1 MKLKALAF
9 LLVLSTLSIGVNAQ
23 DYQFTQFFNSPLTL
37 NPALTGKVNGS
48 FRAALN
54 YRNQWF
60 NPAEKPFITYSGSF
74 DAPIM
79 FKKDALGLG
88 VVIVNDQT
96 NNGLY
101 NNTVIMGSAAYHK
114 ALDKKGKHSLSLG
127 VQAGYYQRR
136 LDRNDLR
143 FYNQFDGGVFNS
155 NLPSNE
161 DNIATQDGNFDLQ
174 IGLLGYNQLSKKVSI
189 YYGGSM
195 FHVLQPKEQLIGAGE
210 YELKRRYVGHAGAEI
225 AIGKVVRL
233 MPSVI
238 YLNQAKENSLNLG
251 FSVGFDM
258 TKDVYLHTGAYYR
271 VVDKLD
277 GKFGASDAGIFYAA
291 FEYKVVRLGFSYDAT
306 VSSLKYTPKPT
317 GAFEMSL
324 IIMGLPR
331 VVDNKSLLFCPRF

>member
-1 MKLKALAF
+1 MKLKALAC
-9 LLVLSTLSIGVNAQ
+9 LLALTIFSLAANAQ

-60 NPAEKPFITYSGSF
+60 NPSERPFITYAGSF

-79 FKKDALGLG
+79 INKDALGLG
-88 VVIVNDQT
+88 LVIVNDQT
-96 NNGLY
+96 NDGLY

-143 FYNQFDGGVFNS
+143 FYNQFQDGVFNGG
-155 NLPSNE
+155 LPNNE
-161 DNIATQDGNFDLQ
+161 GQIATKDGNFDLQ
-174 IGLLGYNQLSKKVSI
+174 VGLLGFNQLSKKVSI
-189 YYGGSM
+189 YYGGAM
-195 FHVLQPKEQLIGAGE
+195 FHILQPKEQLLGASE
-210 YELKRRYVGHAGAEI
+210 YELKRRYVAHAGAEF
-225 AIGKVVRL
+225 AVGKVVRL
-233 MPSVI
+233 IPSLVF
-238 YLNQAKENSLNLG
+238 LSQAKENALNLG

-258 TKDVYLHTGAYYR
+258 TKDVFLHTGAYYR
-271 VVDKLD
+271 MTDKLD

-291 FEYKVVRLGFSYDAT
+291 FEYKVVRIGFSYDAT
-306 VSSLKYTPKPT
+306 LSTLKNTPKPT

-324 IIMGLPR
+324 VLMGLPR

>member
-1 MKLKALAF
+1 MKLKALAC
-9 LLVLSTLSIGVNAQ
+9 LLALTMLSLGTHAQ

-60 NPAEKPFITYSGSF
+60 NPADKPFVTYSGSF

-79 FKKDALGLG
+79 INKDALGLG
-88 VVIVNDQT
+88 LVIVNDQT
-96 NNGLY
+96 NDGIY

-114 ALDKKGKHSLSLG
+114 ALDKKGRHSLSLG

-143 FYNQFDGGVFNS
+143 FFNQFQDGNFNPG
-155 NLPSNE
+155 LPSNE
-161 DNIATQDGNFDLQ
+161 AEIATSDGNFDMQ
-174 IGLLGYNQLSKKVSI
+174 VGLLGFNQLSKKVSL

-195 FHVLQPKEQLIGAGE
+195 FHILQPKEQLLGAAE
-210 YELKRRYVGHAGAEI
+210 YELKRRYVGHAGAEF
-225 AIGKVVRL
+225 ALGKVIRL
-233 MPSVI
+233 MPSLI
-238 YLNQAKENSLNLG
+238 FLNQANQNALNVGL
-251 FSVGFDM
+251 SIGFDM
-258 TKDVYLHTGAYYR
+258 TQDVFLHTGAYYR
-271 VVDKLD
+271 VADNLE
-277 GKFGASDAGIFYAA
+277 GKFGASDAAIFYAA

-306 VSSLKYTPKPT
+306 VSTLKNTPKPT

-324 IIMGLPR
+324 VLIGLPR
-331 VVDNKSLLFCPRF
+331 IMDNKSLLFCPRF